1 MKILSHSLRNADG
14 ARQRE
19 RAMLLFI
26 ARVAE
31 GLPEA
36 GDLDIICSNEARL
49 KGYLS
54 ELGLLV
60 LRDNKNLQDLKNRC
74 KKLVTG
80 APFPPKHR
88 NSTDVIREEWGSEFF
103 LDVGKLKSELPVK
116 IIQVN
121 LDRT

>member
-1 MKILSHSLRNADG
+1 MMKILSQFLRNADG

-36 GDLDIICSNEARL
+36 GDLDIIGSNEARL

-60 LRDNKNLQDLKNRC
+60 QRDNWRLLALRNRC

-88 NSTDVIREEWGSEFF
+88 NSTDIIR
-103 LDVGKLKSELPVK
+103 
-116 IIQVN
+116 
-121 LDRT
+121 